1 MDPQISYPLVI
12 QLNNNLGTAVIEFL
26 SCKSSNQLTLTYRGY
41 MSRPDLIISALLKAE
56 FFLAGSIEAR
66 KTFWCTIAGLEN
78 GEGMV
83 QGPESSL

>member
-1 MDPQISYPLVI
+1 
-12 QLNNNLGTAVIEFL
+12 
-26 SCKSSNQLTLTYRGY
+26 
-41 MSRPDLIISALLKAE
+41 MSRLDLIISALLKAE
-56 FFLAGSIEAR
+56 FFPAGSIEAR